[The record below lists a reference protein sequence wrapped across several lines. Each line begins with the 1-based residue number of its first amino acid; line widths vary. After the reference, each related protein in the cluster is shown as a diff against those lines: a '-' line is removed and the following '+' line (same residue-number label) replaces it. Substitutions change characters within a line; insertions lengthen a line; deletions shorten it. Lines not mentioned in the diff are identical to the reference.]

1 MHAVRALCAGTLLI
15 TRRMGRHFVG
25 RTSAY
30 SWIPCDLFGRPVHCR
45 SRASILAALVV
56 FFCLCLADAS
66 DAEQYATKSAE
77 RRARN
82 DQLESSIANPGT
94 KLSATTPG
102 RSSEQS
108 QHASQLMRVERTAF
122 DSRCAR
128 VLHALFM
135 PARFTG

>member
-15 TRRMGRHFVG
+15 TRRMGSQSVC

-30 SWIPCDLFGRPVHCR
+30 NWIPCDLFGRLDCR

-56 FFCLCLADAS
+56 VFCLCVADAS

-77 RRARN
+77 RN

-102 RSSEQS
+102 RSSERS
-108 QHASQLMRVERTAF
+108 QHASQLNRVERTAF
-122 DSRCAR
+122 ESRCAR

-135 PARFTG
+135 PPRFFTG